1 LYFFITF
8 AGFPTA
14 MQFSGIFLE
23 TTEFAPIIEFFPIT
37 VPGNTDT
44 FSPSHT
50 FSQIFTGFVKILLS
64 FAISSGLECSKSFE
78 NE

>member
-1 LYFFITF
+1 
-8 AGFPTA
+8 

-50 FSQIFTGFVKILLS
+50 FSQIFTGF
-64 FAISSGLECSKSFE
+64 
-78 NE
+78 